1 MKMIQF
7 FGRYAS
13 NMPLHK
19 KLGYNL
25 KKNYFDKCIPPPN
38 LNLIKSHKCQES
50 LVWTQFLKTT
60 TFWSCQSEL
69 ECHFKDDKIAFPI
82 MSVLG

>member
-1 MKMIQF
+1 M
-7 FGRYAS
+7 YT
-13 NMPLHK
+13 
-19 KLGYNL
+19 
-25 KKNYFDKCIPPPN
+25 PPN